1 MSSQVQDKKVVLKDI
16 IHLNCTES
24 HSDAIYR
31 LRNTLKASTNALRE
45 TAVMHFK
52 SHCFYVLLLD
62 MFKSSSVV
70 TLGRVISTLKLK
82 AKNSRDNPLYVVPT
96 DLVAV
101 IKLCQDL
108 NDKGYIMFIEHPK
121 ANMTL

>member
-1 MSSQVQDKKVVLKDI
+1 
-16 IHLNCTES
+16 
-24 HSDAIYR
+24 
-31 LRNTLKASTNALRE
+31 
-45 TAVMHFK
+45 
-52 SHCFYVLLLD
+52 

-70 TLGRVISTLKLK
+70 TLGRVISTLKIK

-108 NDKGYIMFIEHPK
+108 NEKGYIMFIEHPTIIDMSWLIINK
-121 ANMTL
+121 IPLFNED